1 MKNNYFS
8 ALIFFIF
15 AAHIYPQTNLLNEIS
30 LGLKSY
36 AMGKTGGITCL
47 EPNSVLLNP
56 AVINL
61 NRETSFALYYSNY
74 AEDENTFNVGG
85 YIPLKE
91 IGDMAFVYQNFSA
104 GYIPE
109 VDSDFNYLSTFSFI
123 SEQATLAYI
132 KPLFDQFTLGISGR
146 WSHSYYTLEG
156 LDSDHNDLGVDAGL
170 SYSPDFGSEILNGLS
185 VGMVV
190 YNLFVTSDD
199 TYLPGKEYRFIIE
212 KIQQVDK
219 LKITGIANLYYYQ
232 NNFNEIDHR
241 IQLGLN
247 AAYSNFD
254 VSIGYYSDFYAFGIG
269 LSYSRFRAGYVYG
282 VHHGASM
289 LHHNHGISIG
299 LSI

>member
-1 MKNNYFS
+1 MKINFFS

-15 AAHIYPQTNLLNEIS
+15 AAHVYPQTNLLNEIS

-74 AEDENTFNVGG
+74 AEDENTFNLGG
-85 YIPLKE
+85 YIPLKK

-104 GYIPE
+104 GNIPE
-109 VDSDFNYLSTFSFI
+109 VDSDFNYISAFSFI

-132 KPLFDQFTLGISGR
+132 KPLFNQFTLGISGR
-146 WSHSYYTLEG
+146 WSHSYFTLEG
-156 LDSDHNDLGVDAGL
+156 SSSDYNSYGMDAGISYRLDS
-170 SYSPDFGSEILNGLS
+170 GSEIFNGLS
-185 VGMVV
+185 AGVV
-190 YNLFVTSDD
+190 IYNLFAASDD
-199 TYLPGKEYRFIIE
+199 TYLPGKKYRFIIE
-212 KIQQVDK
+212 KIQQVNEI
-219 LKITGIANLYYYQ
+219 KITGIANLYYYQ
-232 NNFNEIDHR
+232 NNFSETEHR

-247 AAYSNFD
+247 AAYTNFD
-254 VSIGYYSDFYAFGIG
+254 VSIGYYSDFYAIGIG
-269 LSYSRFRAGYVYG
+269 FSYGRFRAGYVYG
-282 VHHGASM
+282 VHHGAYM

-299 LSI
+299 ASI